1 MFLSLKQLYNSVELN
16 DDVGFWTF
24 YFLIQN
30 ELTFT
35 FVVERFLSLVRKIF
49 ISVSVFVRHQIM
61 KTIFF

>member
-1 MFLSLKQLYNSVELN
+1 MFISLKQLYNSVELN

-35 FVVERFLSLVRKIF
+35 FIVKRFLSFVRETF
-49 ISVSVFVRHQIM
+49 ISVSVFVRHQVI
-61 KTIFF
+61 KTIFL